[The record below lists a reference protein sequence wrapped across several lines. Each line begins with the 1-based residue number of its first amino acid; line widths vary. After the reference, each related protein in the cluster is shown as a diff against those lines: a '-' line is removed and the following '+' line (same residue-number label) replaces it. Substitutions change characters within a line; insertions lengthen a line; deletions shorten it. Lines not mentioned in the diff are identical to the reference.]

1 MGKKCFFCGAE
12 MKKEITSVES
22 GWGEYTFKI
31 EGVHAYVCHEC
42 GEKIFEPKEAEMILE
57 LGRALSFLPN
67 EERPA
72 PNEVLDINGIHDFLK
87 ILSSSIFSLIT
98 NKDIK
103 LQRKKINGFFK
114 QKIYSKFCTT
124 GLVFIITTTMP
135 WDYDY

>member
-1 MGKKCFFCGAE
+1 MSKKCFFCGAE

-31 EGVHAYVCHEC
+31 EGVHAYVCYEC

-87 ILSSSIFSLIT
+87 ILSSSIFRLIT

-103 LQRKKINGFFK
+103 LQRKKNKWFFQTENLLKVLNNGTSLHNND
-114 QKIYSKFCTT
+114 YNAL
-124 GLVFIITTTMP
+124 GL
-135 WDYDY
+135 

>member
-1 MGKKCFFCGAE
+1 
-12 MKKEITSVES
+12 MKKEITNVES

-31 EGVHAYVCHEC
+31 EGVHAYVCYEC

-103 LQRKKINGFFK
+103 LQRKKNKWFFQTENLLKVLYNGTSLHNND
-114 QKIYSKFCTT
+114 YNAL
-124 GLVFIITTTMP
+124 GL
-135 WDYDY
+135 

>member
-1 MGKKCFFCGAE
+1 MSKKCFFCGAE

-103 LQRKKINGFFK
+103 LQRKKNKWFFQTENLLKVLYNGTSLHNND
-114 QKIYSKFCTT
+114 YNAL
-124 GLVFIITTTMP
+124 GL
-135 WDYDY
+135 